1 VQAAAS
7 GLPVYSAGGGIRYWG
22 AATQARYEWSP
33 QWSGHMFAE
42 YEQLTGDSANSL
54 LVIQHGS
61 RDQIQV
67 GIGVSYSFDLHVVT

>member
-1 VQAAAS
+1 
-7 GLPVYSAGGGIRYWG
+7 
-22 AATQARYEWSP
+22 
-33 QWSGHMFAE
+33 MFAE